1 MGAEE
6 LNEPAWGPRQR
17 HRRSIVV
24 VDVVESVRLMQEN
37 EADVIDRWLRLVNEV
52 RTQTLALHGGR
63 LVKSLGDGLLLE
75 FESVL
80 PAMQA
85 AMDIHQ
91 RAAAVNVRCGPERA
105 ILLRAGVHVSEVVV
119 DELDVFGAG
128 VNLAARLAT
137 LAGPGEIVLS
147 AQARDEVVDSF
158 EFELEDMGECWLK
171 NLSVPQ
177 RAFKAKPASEARTS
191 PPPPPQFDVADAMT
205 PTIAVVPLQAAGPD
219 PDANLYGELIA
230 DVVIGSLARSP
241 GLRVISRLSTSKL
254 KGHPRIDEAAR
265 DHLHATFVLAGTCMV
280 VGARLM
286 LLLELSDTRDM
297 RVLWADRF
305 DVDKNDLSKLVDET
319 GPEIAATA
327 LLALVQAE
335 MARIR
340 TQPFPNLESFS
351 LLIGSISLLHR
362 ASSGDFLLAREA
374 LDALTERVP
383 KHAIGHAWKAKWHF
397 LRLIRGLS
405 PAAAEDRQRARQAS
419 EQAVNCDPNN
429 SLALTYR
436 GLVLGFLEQD
446 LAAADRLYESALAIN
461 PNEAMA
467 WLFTCTLR
475 SWQGRG
481 PEAAAAAERAL
492 SLSPIDPL
500 RYYYDSLAAAGM
512 LADGQ
517 YARAIEL
524 CRRSLRANRLHTAT
538 HRVMAIAQVM
548 TGDTESA
555 RHTVTEMM
563 QLEPQLTAARYIE
576 RYPGREAPHAQQ
588 YVAALIEAGLPK

>member
-1 MGAEE
+1 M
-6 LNEPAWGPRQR
+6 
-17 HRRSIVV
+17 
-24 VDVVESVRLMQEN
+24 VDVVESVRLMQVN
-37 EADVIDRWLRLVNEV
+37 EADVIDRWLRLVNDV
-52 RTQTLALHGGR
+52 RTGTLDRHGGR

-80 PAMQA
+80 PAIHA
-85 AMDIHQ
+85 AVDIHR
-91 RAAAVNVRCGPERA
+91 RAATVNIGVKPDRA
-105 ILLRAGVHVSEVVV
+105 ITLRAGVHVSEVVV

-137 LAGPGEIVLS
+137 LASPGEVVLS
-147 AQARDEVVDSF
+147 AQARDEVVDAF
-158 EFELEDMGECWLK
+158 EFDLEDLGECWLK
-171 NLSVPQ
+171 NLSAPQ
-177 RAFKAKPASEARTS
+177 RAFKARPPSEPTVQATPS
-191 PPPPPQFDVADAMT
+191 FDLADAMT

-219 PDANLYGELIA
+219 PEANLYGELIA
-230 DVVIGSLARSP
+230 DSVIGSLARSP

-254 KGHPRIDEAAR
+254 KGHPRIDDAAR
-265 DHLHATFVLAGTCMV
+265 EHLHATFVLAGSCMV
-280 VGARLM
+280 AASRLI
-286 LLLELSDTRDM
+286 LLLELSDTRDR
-297 RVLWADRF
+297 RVIWAERF
-305 DVDKNDLSKLVDET
+305 DVDKNDLSRLVGET
-319 GPEIAATA
+319 GPDIAASA
-327 LLALVQAE
+327 LVALVQAE
-335 MARIR
+335 MTRIR

-362 ASSGDFLLAREA
+362 ASSGDFLLARQA
-374 LDALTERVP
+374 LDALTDRVP
-383 KHAIGHAWKAKWHF
+383 KHAVGHAWKAKWHF

-436 GLVLGFLEQD
+436 GLVLGFLEHD
-446 LAAADRLYESALAIN
+446 LAGAEQHYESALALN

-548 TGDTESA
+548 AGDTASA
-555 RHTVTEMM
+555 RQTVGEMM
-563 QLEPQLTAARYIE
+563 LLEPQLTASRYIE
-576 RYPGREAPHAQQ
+576 RYPGRHAPHAQA
-588 YVAALIEAGLPK
+588 YVDALVEAGLPR